1 MPVYREKNR
10 NKWTKDGRSYYFRCY
25 YTDLYGNRKQKESK
39 LYKLSS
45 EAKEAEREFLL
56 KSKIIDETNHDIS
69 FIDVYKEWLSF
80 KQSQIK
86 STTFYSVVKRS
97 EYHIVPYFSKFKL
110 HAIKMNIINNWKEKI
125 SSLDITIGHKNTL
138 IRTLKEILIYARD
151 NYEYDNKIVS
161 KIQLYKVEKVIS
173 KTIAES
179 NFWTFEEFNK
189 FIKVVDKELY
199 FIIFNFL
206 YYTGL
211 RIGEMIAL
219 TWNDINFTKKQVRV
233 NKTFTDKVLNDTY
246 KITTPKTN
254 NSIRYVDIDENLLKL
269 LIKHREKEEK
279 IYNFKE
285 EMFVFGNVTHI
296 APTTLKRYLYKY
308 IEIAKV
314 KKITPHGFRHSHV
327 SLLINLGC
335 DSRDVAER
343 VGDTIQMV
351 EKTYY
356 HMFPAKKKK
365 TVNLLNNIKKQG
377 INKG

>member
-1 MPVYREKNR
+1 MSPTYKRWYDHDPLLLEVIELLRNYQTELRAQAEIFLAKIEEKVSKETVEKFYQMTKETSANNRWYDKDPVISRTVE
-10 NKWTKDGRSYYFRCY
+10 
-25 YTDLYGNRKQKESK
+25 
-39 LYKLSS
+39 
-45 EAKEAEREFLL
+45 LL
-56 KSKIIDETNHDIS
+56 
-69 FIDVYKEWLSF
+69 
-80 KQSQIK
+80 
-86 STTFYSVVKRS
+86 R
-97 EYHIVPYFSKFKL
+97 IVPPE
-110 HAIKMNIINNWKEKI
+110 AQKI
-125 SSLDITIGHKNTL
+125 CAENF